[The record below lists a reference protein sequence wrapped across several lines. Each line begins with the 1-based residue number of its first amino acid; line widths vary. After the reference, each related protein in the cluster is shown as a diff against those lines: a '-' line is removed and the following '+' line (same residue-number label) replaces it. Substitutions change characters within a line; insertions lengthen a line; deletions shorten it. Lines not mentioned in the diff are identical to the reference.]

1 MGGAGRGGGTT
12 REVNPAWPA
21 SSARPRRFGKEMRLR
36 KRREF
41 LAVQETGKK
50 FHGRHF
56 LAVIAPGESTNGHE
70 AGTGRVGITVTKKIG
85 NAVTRNRIKRL
96 VREYARRNDWVPAG
110 MDMVVIAKR
119 SAAEL
124 HGYAE
129 VAADLAR
136 IRAAVR
142 PAKGSGGRPSC

>member
-1 MGGAGRGGGTT
+1 MGGADRGVDTT
-12 REVNPAWPA
+12 GE
-21 SSARPRRFGKEMRLR
+21 SAPVARSRRTGKEMRLR

-56 LAVIAPGESTNGHE
+56 LAVIAPRVSTGHD
-70 AGTGRVGITVTKKIG
+70 AGTGRIGITVTKKIG

-110 MDMVVIAKR
+110 MDAVVIARR
-119 SAAEL
+119 SAAEVR
-124 HGYAE
+124 GYAD

-136 IRAAVR
+136 IRAQMRAALGAR
-142 PAKGSGGRPSC
+142 AKSGGRPSC

>member
-1 MGGAGRGGGTT
+1 MGAGRGGDAT
-12 REVNPAWPA
+12 RELDA
-21 SSARPRRFGKEMRLR
+21 SLPARPRGFGKEMRLR

-56 LAVIAPGESTNGHE
+56 LAVIAPGESTPGRDAE
-70 AGTGRVGITVTKKIG
+70 TGRIGITVTKKIG

-124 HGYAE
+124 RGYAE

-136 IRAAVR
+136 IRVESR
-142 PAKGSGGRPSC
+142 PARGTRGNREGRPSC

>member
-1 MGGAGRGGGTT
+1 MGDAGRGVDTT
-12 REVNPAWPA
+12 RECDPV
-21 SSARPRRFGKEMRLR
+21 ARRRRFGKDQRLR

-56 LAVIAPGESTNGHE
+56 LVVIAPREPIGHD
-70 AGTGRVGITVTKKIG
+70 AGTGRIGITVTKKIG

-110 MDMVVIAKR
+110 TDAVVIARR

-124 HGYAE
+124 HGYAD
-129 VAADLAR
+129 VAADLTR
-136 IRAAVR
+136 LRAQIQRAMGHR
-142 PAKGSGGRPSC
+142 ASTGSQPSC